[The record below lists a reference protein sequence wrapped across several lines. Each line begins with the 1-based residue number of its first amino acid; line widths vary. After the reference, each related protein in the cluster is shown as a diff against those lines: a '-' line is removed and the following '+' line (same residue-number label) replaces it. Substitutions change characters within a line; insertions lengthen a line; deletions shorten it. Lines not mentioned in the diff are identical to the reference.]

1 MVQQQLSVMTS
12 ITIDQRHRFIQA
24 VTTTTNTRPSITKTT
39 KGMTMAT
46 QRSKKD
52 GNAANARIG
61 LPSSFT
67 SMVNENSSLDEENLR
82 ESYFKDQVDNSTSA
96 ALKDRLSALTGLAI
110 FQSKRGVA
118 LVTAVI
124 TLILKLSFSSLFAA
138 NPLDTTTLA
147 ARISGGVAL
156 SEGELKDVVSKLGET
171 VYWAG
176 PMRGAKYT
184 INAQNVG
191 AIYVRYL
198 PNGKGISDTAPSF
211 RVIATYKEENGYDA
225 TLAAGNQPNGV
236 SFAKPDG
243 AGVVY
248 YNKNTPTNVYLAYKS
263 RPFQIEIF
271 DPSAE
276 KAVELANGDNS
287 ILVLK

>member
-1 MVQQQLSVMTS
+1 M
-12 ITIDQRHRFIQA
+12 
-24 VTTTTNTRPSITKTT
+24 
-39 KGMTMAT
+39 KGTTMAEK
-46 QRSKKD
+46 RSKRDEKS
-52 GNAANARIG
+52 ASARLG
-61 LPSSFT
+61 LPSTFT
-67 SMVNENSSLDEENLR
+67 SMVNESSATSEDNLR
-82 ESYFKDQVDNSTSA
+82 ESYYKSETESSTSA
-96 ALKDRLSALTGLAI
+96 FKDRMRMVSELAI
-110 FQSKRGVA
+110 FQTRRGVA
-118 LVTAVI
+118 IVTAAV
-124 TLILKLSFSSLFAA
+124 TLVLTLSFSSLFAT

-156 SEGELKDVVSKLGET
+156 SESELKDVVVKLGET

-176 PMRGAKYT
+176 PIRGAKYT

-198 PNGKGISDTAPSF
+198 PDGKGISDTNPNY
-211 RVIATYKEENGYDA
+211 RVIATYKEANAYDA

-263 RPFQIEIF
+263 LPYQIEVF

-276 KAVELANGDNS
+276 TSLAMANDSNK
-287 ILVLK
+287 IVAIE

>member
-1 MVQQQLSVMTS
+1 MTEKR
-12 ITIDQRHRFIQA
+12 T
-24 VTTTTNTRPSITKTT
+24 
-39 KGMTMAT
+39 
-46 QRSKKD
+46 KKD
-52 GNAANARIG
+52 SQSASARLG
-61 LPSSFT
+61 LPSTFT
-67 SMVNENSSLDEENLR
+67 SMVNENSSAEEDNLR
-82 ESYFKDQVDNSTSA
+82 ESYFKSETESSTS
-96 ALKDRLSALTGLAI
+96 ALKDRMRMISELAV
-110 FQSKRGVA
+110 FRTRRGVV
-118 LVTAVI
+118 LVTAVV
-124 TLILKLSFSSLFAA
+124 TLVLTLSFSSLFAT

-156 SEGELKDVVSKLGET
+156 SESDLRDVVSKLGET

-198 PNGKGISDTAPSF
+198 PNSKGISDTSPKY
-211 RVIATYKEENGYDA
+211 RVIATYKETNAYDA

-236 SFAKPDG
+236 SFAKEDG

-263 RPFQIEIF
+263 LPFQIEVF
-271 DPSAE
+271 DPVAE
-276 KAVELANGDNS
+276 TALAMANDSNKVQV
-287 ILVLK
+287 IK

>member
-1 MVQQQLSVMTS
+1 MTE
-12 ITIDQRHRFIQA
+12 
-24 VTTTTNTRPSITKTT
+24 K
-39 KGMTMAT
+39 
-46 QRSKKD
+46 RSKKD
-52 GNAANARIG
+52 SKAASARLG
-61 LPSSFT
+61 LPSTFT
-67 SMVNENSSLDEENLR
+67 SMVNENSSAKEDNLR
-82 ESYFKDQVDNSTSA
+82 ESYFKSETESSA
-96 ALKDRLSALTGLAI
+96 SAFKDRMRMISELGI
-110 FQSKRGVA
+110 FQTRRGVA
-118 LVTAVI
+118 VVTAII
-124 TLILKLSFSSLFAA
+124 TLVLTLSFSSLFAT

-156 SEGELKDVVSKLGET
+156 SEGDLKDVVAKLGET

-176 PMRGAKYT
+176 PMRGANYT

-198 PNGKGISDTAPSF
+198 PNGKGISDTAPNY
-211 RVIATYKEENGYDA
+211 RVIATYKETNGYDA

-236 SFAKPDG
+236 PFAKPDG

-263 RPFQIEIF
+263 LPYQIEVF

-276 KAVELANGDNS
+276 TALAMANDSNK
-287 ILVLK
+287 IVAIK

>member
-1 MVQQQLSVMTS
+1 
-12 ITIDQRHRFIQA
+12 
-24 VTTTTNTRPSITKTT
+24 
-39 KGMTMAT
+39 MAEK
-46 QRSKKD
+46 RSKRDSK
-52 GNAANARIG
+52 AANARLG
-61 LPSSFT
+61 LPSTFT
-67 SMVNENSSLDEENLR
+67 SMVNENSSAPEDLR
-82 ESYFKDQVDNSTSA
+82 ESYFKSETSSTSSA
-96 ALKDRLSALTGLAI
+96 FKERIRMISELSI
-110 FQSKRGVA
+110 FQTRRGVA
-118 LVTAVI
+118 FVTAVV
-124 TLILKLSFSSLFAA
+124 TLILTLSFSSLFAT

-171 VYWAG
+171 VYWSG

-198 PNGKGISDTAPSF
+198 PNGKGISDTSPKY
-211 RVIATYKEENGYDA
+211 RVIATYKETNGYDA

-236 SFAKPDG
+236 SFSKPDG

-263 RPFQIEIF
+263 KPFQIEIF

-276 KAVELANGDNS
+276 TSLAIANDSNK
-287 ILVLK
+287 IEIIK

>member
-1 MVQQQLSVMTS
+1 
-12 ITIDQRHRFIQA
+12 
-24 VTTTTNTRPSITKTT
+24 
-39 KGMTMAT
+39 MAT
-46 QRSKKD
+46 KRTKKD
-52 GNAANARIG
+52 SNAASARIG

-67 SMVNENSSLDEENLR
+67 SMVNENSAHSEESLR
-82 ESYFKDQVDNSTSA
+82 ESYFKNDAPSSTAS
-96 ALKDRLSALTGLAI
+96 ALKDRISTLSGLAI
-110 FQSKRGVA
+110 LQSRKGVA
-118 LVTAVI
+118 IVTAVI
-124 TLILKLSFSSLFAA
+124 TLVLTLSLSSLFAT

-156 SEGELKDVVSKLGET
+156 SEGELKDVVGKLGET

-198 PNGKGISDTAPSF
+198 PNGKGISDTTPKF
-211 RVIATYKEENGYDA
+211 RVIATYKEDNGYDA

-263 RPFQIEIF
+263 RPYQIEIF

-276 KAVELANGDNS
+276 KSVELANSDDA
-287 ILVLK
+287 IQVLK

>member
-1 MVQQQLSVMTS
+1 MTE
-12 ITIDQRHRFIQA
+12 
-24 VTTTTNTRPSITKTT
+24 K
-39 KGMTMAT
+39 
-46 QRSKKD
+46 RSKKD
-52 GNAANARIG
+52 SQAASARLG
-61 LPSSFT
+61 LRSTFT
-67 SMVNENSSLDEENLR
+67 SMVNENSSERGDNLR
-82 ESYFKDQVDNSTSA
+82 ESYFKSDTEGSA
-96 ALKDRLSALTGLAI
+96 SALKARMRMVSELAI
-110 FQSKRGVA
+110 FKTRRGVA
-118 LVTAVI
+118 ISTAVV
-124 TLILKLSFSSLFAA
+124 TLVLTLSFSSLFAT

-156 SEGELKDVVSKLGET
+156 SESELKDVVSKLGET

-198 PNGKGISDTAPSF
+198 PNAKGISDTSPKYQ
-211 RVIATYKEENGYDA
+211 VIATYKETNAYEA

-236 SFAKPDG
+236 SFAKEDG

-263 RPFQIEIF
+263 LPFQIEVF
-271 DPSAE
+271 DPVAE
-276 KAVELANGDNS
+276 TALAMANDSNKVQV
-287 ILVLK
+287 IK